1 MPPIRILL
9 ACPQM
14 TKASL
19 WKTIL
24 SEDPEIEIIGEADN
38 AVDALLETGRTQ
50 AAVVVIDL
58 PPSGQEPG
66 LYSHLLEEYPD
77 VKVIAVSWDGSQAIK
92 YEKGIIRSQVQD
104 TSPKSL
110 KRLLRSL
117 WRDED
122 PAWSDTDPL
131 G

>member
-9 ACPQM
+9 ACPHM

-24 SEDPEIEIIGEADN
+24 SQDPEIEIIGEANDP
-38 AVDALLETGRTQ
+38 VDALLEAGSIRAT
-50 AAVVVIDL
+50 VVVIDL

-66 LYSHLLEEYPD
+66 LYSHLLEEYPH

-92 YEKGIIRSQVQD
+92 YEKGIRRSQIQD
-104 TSPKSL
+104 TSPQSL
-110 KRLLRSL
+110 KRLFRSL
-117 WRDED
+117 VTDED
-122 PAWSDTDPL
+122 PVWSDATL
-131 G
+131 RG

>member
-9 ACPQM
+9 ACPNM

-24 SEDPEIEIIGEADN
+24 SQEPEIEIIGEAND
-38 AVDALLETGRTQ
+38 AVDALLEAGSTQ

-66 LYSHLLEEYPD
+66 LYSHILEEYPH

-92 YEKGIIRSQVQD
+92 YEKGIMRSQAQD
-104 TSPKSL
+104 TSPQSL
-110 KRLLRSL
+110 KRMFLSLLT
-117 WRDED
+117 DED
-122 PAWSDTDPL
+122 PLWNDAAPW